1 MDAVP
6 ISKKLIAFGSKKIYL
21 PKFTVAMVR
30 TPGLSP
36 YHARFLV
43 PLDFSKYDLRDYL
56 YHAYNVKCFNIRSY
70 VKQMPVRDLQ
80 SKQRSWFRADSEKY
94 MTVEMEQPFVWPAL
108 PEDVKPWGIGEY
120 AKQVKENAD
129 KSGQIETV
137 DLKREKAKS
146 LREQVKALLMKKDT
160 SKSKRGVEE
169 DKNLSTLELWEK
181 KRTHRVVLGD
191 EPSRYAVKV

>member
-1 MDAVP
+1 MQY
-6 ISKKLIAFGSKKIYL
+6 IYL
-21 PKFTVAMVR
+21 LIRPRPKFTVAMVR

-70 VKQMPVRDLQ
+70 VKQMPVRDAQ
-80 SKQRSWFRADSEKY
+80 AKQRSWFRADSEKY

-108 PEDVKPWGIGEY
+108 PEDVKPWGIGDY
-120 AKQVKENAD
+120 KKEVHQNVVR
-129 KSGQIETV
+129 SGQV
-137 DLKREKAKS
+137 DSVEIKREKAKS

-160 SKSKRGVEE
+160 SKAKSGVEE
-169 DKNLSTLELWEK
+169 NKKLSALELWEK
-181 KRTHRVVLGD
+181 KRTDKVVEGD
-191 EPSRYAVKV
+191 EASSYVIKV

>member
-1 MDAVP
+1 
-6 ISKKLIAFGSKKIYL
+6 
-21 PKFTVAMVR
+21 MVR

-70 VKQMPVRDLQ
+70 VKQMPVRDSQ
-80 SKQRSWFRADSEKY
+80 AKQRSWFRADSEKY

-108 PEDVKPWGIGEY
+108 PEDVKPWGIGEF
-120 AKQVKENAD
+120 AKKVKENAD
-129 KSGQIETV
+129 RSGQIETV

-160 SKSKRGVEE
+160 SKSKSGAQESE
-169 DKNLSTLELWEK
+169 KLSTLELWEK
-181 KRTHRVVLGD
+181 KRTHKVVLDD
-191 EPSRYAVKV
+191 EASRYVIKV